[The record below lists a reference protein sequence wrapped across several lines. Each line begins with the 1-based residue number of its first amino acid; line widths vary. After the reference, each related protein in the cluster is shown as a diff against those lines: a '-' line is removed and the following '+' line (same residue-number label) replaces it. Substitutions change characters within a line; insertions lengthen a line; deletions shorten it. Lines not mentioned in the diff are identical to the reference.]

1 MKRLWRLIP
10 YVRELER
17 ENAELLKI
25 IEEDT
30 KIFQQHS
37 ATLKKTSDALAD
49 GLQLVTQQQATISKL
64 LVGGA
69 TVH

>member
-1 MKRLWRLIP
+1 MKWLWRLVP
-10 YVRELER
+10 RVRELER
-17 ENAELLKI
+17 ENAELLRI

-49 GLQLVTQQQATISKL
+49 GLQLVTQQQAMISRL
-64 LVGGA
+64 VVGGA
-69 TVH
+69 TLH